1 MNTSQRTLYGGI
13 ALVVL
18 GALFLTGTGWI
29 LPVLV
34 LGGGGAYLYRTQRR
48 AGNLEKALIGGLW
61 GVGLAITW
69 LTGQWIAGLLLLGG
83 LTLLMRGRES
93 RVDTAVQRYL
103 GQAQALVQSRRA
115 SHTAMPAVQNPPV
128 SSRQPSP
135 VTIIHDEAPTTGD
148 TTRLR

>member
-1 MNTSQRTLYGGI
+1 MSNSQRNLYAGI

-18 GALFLTGTGWI
+18 GALFLTGTGWL

-34 LGGGGAYLYRTQRR
+34 FAGGGAYLYQTQRR

-61 GVGLAITW
+61 GVGLALTW
-69 LTGQWIAGLLLLGG
+69 LTGAWIAGLMLLGG
-83 LTLLMRGRES
+83 LTLLLRGREQ

-103 GQAQALVQSRRA
+103 GQAQSIVQSRRA
-115 SHTAMPAVQNPPV
+115 PRPAATSVQNPPV
-128 SSRQPSP
+128 STRPSSP